1 MSEAM
6 PDLDVDGMLAVLATG
21 VDSPLSPGLPVT
33 QLDHALQTAALLAH
47 LHPGDD
53 ELAAAGLVHDIGHL
67 LPGGTDEAHATDA
80 ARAVRRALGERVAG
94 MVGLHVEAKRYLVAT
109 DTRYG
114 GVLTTDSVVSL
125 GRQGGAMSEE
135 ESAAFLAQP
144 WAADAVTLR
153 RADDSGKVEG
163 LVVGDLESWA
173 PLLHGAARRAGAIH
187 RELRAPTPGTAVR
200 PDRPA
205 G

>member
-1 MSEAM
+1 MTSATLPDM
-6 PDLDVDGMLAVLATG
+6 PALDVDAIFDVLASG
-21 VDSPLSPGLPVT
+21 AEFPLSPGVPVS

-94 MVGLHVEAKRYLVAT
+94 TVGLHVAAKRYLVAT
-109 DTRYG
+109 DATYG

-125 GRQGGAMSEE
+125 GRQGGAMTDEE
-135 ESAAFLAQP
+135 TAAFLALP
-144 WAADAVTLR
+144 WAKDAVTLR

-163 LVVGDLESWA
+163 LVVRELGAWT
-173 PLLHGAARRAGAIH
+173 PLLHDVSRRAGA
-187 RELRAPTPGTAVR
+187 PG
-200 PDRPA
+200 

>member
-1 MSEAM
+1 MSVAV
-6 PDLDVDGMLAVLATG
+6 PGLDVEEMLELLATG
-21 VDSPLSPGLPVT
+21 AAFPLSHEVPVS

-94 MVGLHVEAKRYLVAT
+94 TVGLHVAAKRYLVAT
-109 DTRYG
+109 DVGYG
-114 GVLTTDSVVSL
+114 GVLATDSVVSL
-125 GRQGGAMSEE
+125 GRQGGAMTDEE
-135 ESAAFLAQP
+135 ATEFLDLP

-153 RADDSGKVEG
+153 RADDGGKVGG
-163 LVVGDLESWA
+163 LVVGDLAGWV
-173 PLLHGAARRAGAIH
+173 PLLQELSRRAGAS
-187 RELRAPTPGTAVR
+187 G
-200 PDRPA
+200 